1 MDELRKE
8 RLNLSQMISAELC
21 CILPVYKLFSLL
33 ESWFPSYLSREEF
46 CPSMSRRLDD
56 VMVCRVTLC
65 ELHHSES
72 SLLKEYSFVFKLP
85 SFCLHLS
92 SNMLV
97 TCSTKKWLRYHLM
110 WTTPPQKICSSYYK
124 LFSVFLGRC
133 GEAGRNGALSNCTV
147 LFVGEERR
155 DVFSQ
160 IWMSSWQFIT
170 LEFPQRGGSLLL
182 ERDSVS
188 QEHCRWTAVRNPFP
202 ESQAHEPEFQC
213 NYWMMNIWV

>member
-110 WTTPPQKICSSYYK
+110 WTTPPPPKDLQLLLQIVLS
-124 LFSVFLGRC
+124 FLR
-133 GEAGRNGALSNCTV
+133 EMWRSRKEWCTV
-147 LFVGEERR
+147 KLYRVVRGRGEKGC
-155 DVFSQ
+155 
-160 IWMSSWQFIT
+160 I
-170 LEFPQRGGSLLL
+170 
-182 ERDSVS
+182 
-188 QEHCRWTAVRNPFP
+188 
-202 ESQAHEPEFQC
+202 
-213 NYWMMNIWV
+213 